1 MRTGWMTGTGVAIGI
16 AVFVVFVYLIGRKAG
31 RGHRPGSA
39 AAGAVYD
46 LLNEDKRRAIEIIVE
61 QRAEATDPERARD
74 NLPECEAPGG
84 HTREPR

>member
-1 MRTGWMTGTGVAIGI
+1 MTGTGVAIGI
-16 AVFVVFVYLIGRKAG
+16 AVFVVFVGLIRRKTG

-74 NLPECEAPGG
+74 NAPNLEKPSGRQGG
-84 HTREPR
+84 SGLDP